1 MLRTHVAVL
10 VLVAGIGVAAVLPRA
25 VEAQTPTLQVTL
37 LGTGNPRPNME
48 RFGPSILVEAGAR
61 RILIDAGRGATQRLW
76 DLGQRA
82 LLTSIDAV
90 FLTHLH
96 SDHVVGLPDL
106 WLTSGVFG
114 RNTELQLIGPPGT
127 AEMGGH
133 LVQAFA
139 WDITTRASDE
149 GFHVAART
157 LAARNVQPGVV
168 YDRDDLKVTAFAVD
182 HGPPKPA
189 YGYRVDYRGRSVA
202 FSGDVKF
209 YPPLAEHAK
218 GVDVLVHEVVSPE
231 VEMRRAQTPDPEGI
245 KRIIDHHATPEQ
257 AGQIFSLV
265 KPRLAV
271 YSHIVPSPT
280 TANDLIGPTRKTYG
294 GPLAVGYDLMT
305 IVIGDTVDVFPRP
318 VMADK

>member
-1 MLRTHVAVL
+1 MLRTPVAVL
-10 VLVAGIGVAAVLPRA
+10 ALAAGTAAAVLPMP
-25 VEAQTPTLQVTL
+25 VGAQTPTLQVTL

-48 RFGPSILVEAGAR
+48 RFGASILVEAGGR

-76 DLGQRA
+76 DIGQRA
-82 LLTSIDAV
+82 LLTSIDAI

-96 SDHVVGLPDL
+96 SDHVVGLPDV

-139 WDITTRASDE
+139 WDITTRANDE

-157 LAARNVQPGVV
+157 LAGKNVQPGVV
-168 YDRDDLKVTAFAVD
+168 YERDGLKVTAFVVD

-189 YGYRVDYRGRSVA
+189 YGYRVDFRGRSVA
-202 FSGDVKF
+202 FSGDAKF

-280 TANDLIGPTRKTYG
+280 TPPDLIGPTRKTYA